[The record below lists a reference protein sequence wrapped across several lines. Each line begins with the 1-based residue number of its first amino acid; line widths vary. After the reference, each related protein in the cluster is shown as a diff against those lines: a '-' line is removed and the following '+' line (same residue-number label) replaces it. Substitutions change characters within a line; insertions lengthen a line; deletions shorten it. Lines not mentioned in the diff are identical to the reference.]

1 MFLFKHQI
9 LVIQSSGQ
17 LIENGFWKYMSI
29 DLKQF
34 AALQKASKDS
44 FFEQKKLIK
53 QVMGGTTVLCKNC
66 KQPINL
72 YTPDLEEQTGVR
84 CAKGCTDIAL
94 DFV

>member
-1 MFLFKHQI
+1 MVNEEFR
-9 LVIQSSGQ
+9 
-17 LIENGFWKYMSI
+17 KYMSI

-53 QVMGGTTVLCKNC
+53 QVIGGRTVLCAVC
-66 KQPINL
+66 KQPL
-72 YTPDLEEQTGVR
+72 KLFTPEQKAPKQKVSEREEQTGVR
-84 CAKGCTDIAL
+84 CQKGCTDISL

>member
-1 MFLFKHQI
+1 
-9 LVIQSSGQ
+9 
-17 LIENGFWKYMSI
+17 MSI

-53 QVMGGTTVLCKNC
+53 QVMGGRTVLCDVC
-66 KQPINL
+66 KQPLKL
-72 YTPDLEEQTGVR
+72 YTPEDTDLTGIR
-84 CAKGCTDIAL
+84 CSKGCTDISL